1 MSRKRY
7 KIGPRLLWIA
17 NGLVCDLSIGAISS
31 KLFCSPASSAIL
43 CGNTN
48 PRAAMHQREYN
59 AHTVN
64 FIKTA
69 VKLHIIFINLCRQC
83 STKKVFYMCI
93 FGSDFYVSYF
103 CIVLVVSL
111 RVVCS
116 CLLQYVVHHN
126 VHIKQSHETF

>member
-1 MSRKRY
+1 LSRKRY

-17 NGLVCDLSIGAISS
+17 NGLVCDLSLLVLFPVSS
-31 KLFCSPASSAIL
+31 FIHLQAQLFYVATRTLAPPCINA
-43 CGNTN
+43 NTM
-48 PRAAMHQREYN
+48 PIPLI
-59 AHTVN
+59 

-111 RVVCS
+111 RVVALVSCNMSRIICS
-116 CLLQYVVHHN
+116 Y
-126 VHIKQSHETF
+126 KTKS